1 MKTLSKNHFKN
12 VGSNM
17 RTLLKTNLLTLTAC
31 FLFSAGL
38 YSCSDS
44 DDVLTDGVIVNS
56 INVPDEVETLFVANF
71 PNAQN
76 VEWKQKHNLY
86 EANFSMENIRQ
97 SAWFEYD
104 GTWKITRKSQ
114 NLGGGSN
121 QLPQPIIDYIQSN
134 YAGWA
139 IDDIDL
145 IVTLTD
151 TFYEIELQK
160 RGEPEVTI
168 FIKAD
173 GTLLNTIVD
182 RDFND
187 GDVATQNVPEAVLRT
202 FYNLYPKA
210 IHIEWER
217 ENGMYE
223 AEFILDNKGYD
234 ALFQE
239 DGTWIRTETEIN
251 LRVTPLPQPVIQ
263 YIDANYTTWTID
275 EVSLID
281 SPQGEYYRI
290 ELEKKGQPDVE
301 LFIRPD
307 GTVMT
312 A

>member
-1 MKTLSKNHFKN
+1 M
-12 VGSNM
+12 
-17 RTLLKTNLLTLTAC
+17 
-31 FLFSAGL
+31 
-38 YSCSDS
+38 
-44 DDVLTDGVIVNS
+44 
-56 INVPDEVETLFVANF
+56 F
-71 PNAQN
+71 P
-76 VEWKQKHNLY
+76 
-86 EANFSMENIRQ
+86 F
-97 SAWFEYD
+97 YD
-104 GTWKITRKSQ
+104 
-114 NLGGGSN
+114 
-121 QLPQPIIDYIQSN
+121 
-134 YAGWA
+134 
-139 IDDIDL
+139 
-145 IVTLTD
+145 
-151 TFYEIELQK
+151 
-160 RGEPEVTI
+160 
-168 FIKAD
+168 
-173 GTLLNTIVD
+173 
-182 RDFND
+182 
-187 GDVATQNVPEAVLRT
+187 
-202 FYNLYPKA
+202 LYPKA